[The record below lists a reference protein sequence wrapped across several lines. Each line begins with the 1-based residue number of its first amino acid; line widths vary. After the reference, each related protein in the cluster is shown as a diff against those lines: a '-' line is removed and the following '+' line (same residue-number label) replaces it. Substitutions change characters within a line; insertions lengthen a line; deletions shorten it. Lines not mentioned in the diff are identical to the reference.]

1 MITIIGR
8 GHSGTRAISHALY
21 ASGVFM
27 GSHINES
34 GDMLPPDDLYTACRV
49 MAQHVVHLG
58 DNRWDFSRLHTMP
71 IDPVFEHLVKR
82 YLRLVLS
89 RREPRG
95 WKLPETTLIY
105 PWIVRMFPDIDYIF
119 WVRDPRD
126 SILNAHLT
134 DDLADFGVPYERP
147 AEGDVHMRRAIS
159 WKYQRDIV
167 RATPPPKR
175 SISVRFEDFVLKNEE
190 VSRRLEDFLGFP
202 MGRIITRPDAVYRWK
217 SSDVDFTRFGV
228 LFDQEISDLGYESSS
243 KLSN

>member
-1 MITIIGR
+1 
-8 GHSGTRAISHALY
+8 
-21 ASGVFM
+21 
-27 GSHINES
+27 
-34 GDMLPPDDLYTACRV
+34 
-49 MAQHVVHLG
+49 
-58 DNRWDFSRLHTMP
+58 
-71 IDPVFEHLVKR
+71 
-82 YLRLVLS
+82 
-89 RREPRG
+89 
-95 WKLPETTLIY
+95 
-105 PWIVRMFPDIDYIF
+105 
-119 WVRDPRD
+119 
-126 SILNAHLT
+126 
-134 DDLADFGVPYERP
+134 
-147 AEGDVHMRRAIS
+147 MRRAIS

>member
-1 MITIIGR
+1 
-8 GHSGTRAISHALY
+8 
-21 ASGVFM
+21 
-27 GSHINES
+27 
-34 GDMLPPDDLYTACRV
+34 
-49 MAQHVVHLG
+49 
-58 DNRWDFSRLHTMP
+58 MP